1 MRLTPICESLE
12 HEEQCGFRPG
22 RGCADAS
29 FTLKQVLR
37 KRREHSLE
45 SWVWLQDLVKTFD
58 RVPREQLWPLL
69 LRFGTPP
76 KLVRLLQARHAPV
89 LVRFEADGVL
99 QAIESISSVFTS
111 VCEAG

>member
-1 MRLTPICESLE
+1 M
-12 HEEQCGFRPG
+12 GVAF
-22 RGCADAS
+22 
-29 FTLKQVLR
+29 
-37 KRREHSLE
+37 
-45 SWVWLQDLVKTFD
+45 QDLVKAFD